1 MDFINLLG
9 QTSPY
14 PLLLEIDRAEGLFLY
29 DKQGN
34 AYADLI
40 SGIAVSSLG
49 HGHPAIKQAINEQV
63 ERHLHVMVYGE
74 FIQESQL
81 DFAHQLTKILP
92 PSLQAVYPV
101 NSGTEAIEAAIKLVK
116 RATGRREIIAFKG
129 SYHGSTHGSMSIS
142 HNEVKKTNYRPLLPG
157 TRFITLNNLEEL
169 NQITPATA
177 GVFLETI
184 QGDAGVR
191 IPSNEYLV
199 ALRKRCNDVG
209 SLLVLDEI
217 QCGLGRTGSYF
228 AFEHFSVLPDI
239 LCLGKAL
246 GGGMP
251 IGALVTSKDNMALFK
266 ENPMLGH
273 ITTFG
278 GHPVACASAAAFL
291 RVLTSEIDLK
301 MLPKIADIFLDT
313 IGKHKD
319 IKEIRNKGLMFA
331 FDMESAARV
340 EKVVKRCLEKKILTF
355 WFLSHPYSFRLA
367 PPLNITLEQATH
379 FANEILKAIEDTC
392 D

>member
-157 TRFITLNNLEEL
+157 IRFITLNNLEEL

-251 IGALVTSKDNMALFK
+251 IGALVTSKDTMALFK

>member
-14 PLLLEIDRAEGLFLY
+14 PLLIEVDRAEGIFIY

-49 HGHPAIKQAINEQV
+49 HGHPRIKKAIHNQV

-74 FIQESQL
+74 FIQDAQM
-81 DFAHQLTKILP
+81 DFARQLTSILP
-92 PSLQAVYPV
+92 PSIQAVYPV

-157 TRFITLNNLEEL
+157 IRFITLNNFEEL
-169 NQITPATA
+169 NQITPTTA

-251 IGALVTSKDNMALFK
+251 FGALVTSKDTMALFK

>member
-1 MDFINLLG
+1 
-9 QTSPY
+9 
-14 PLLLEIDRAEGLFLY
+14 
-29 DKQGN
+29 
-34 AYADLI
+34 
-40 SGIAVSSLG
+40 
-49 HGHPAIKQAINEQV
+49 
-63 ERHLHVMVYGE
+63 
-74 FIQESQL
+74 
-81 DFAHQLTKILP
+81 
-92 PSLQAVYPV
+92 
-101 NSGTEAIEAAIKLVK
+101 
-116 RATGRREIIAFKG
+116 
-129 SYHGSTHGSMSIS
+129 
-142 HNEVKKTNYRPLLPG
+142 
-157 TRFITLNNLEEL
+157 
-169 NQITPATA
+169 
-177 GVFLETI
+177 
-184 QGDAGVR
+184 
-191 IPSNEYLV
+191 
-199 ALRKRCNDVG
+199 
-209 SLLVLDEI
+209 VLDEI

-340 EKVVKRCLEKKILTF
+340 EKVVNRCLEKKILTF

>member
-1 MDFINLLG
+1 
-9 QTSPY
+9 
-14 PLLLEIDRAEGLFLY
+14 
-29 DKQGN
+29 
-34 AYADLI
+34 
-40 SGIAVSSLG
+40 
-49 HGHPAIKQAINEQV
+49 
-63 ERHLHVMVYGE
+63 
-74 FIQESQL
+74 
-81 DFAHQLTKILP
+81 
-92 PSLQAVYPV
+92 
-101 NSGTEAIEAAIKLVK
+101 
-116 RATGRREIIAFKG
+116 
-129 SYHGSTHGSMSIS
+129 
-142 HNEVKKTNYRPLLPG
+142 
-157 TRFITLNNLEEL
+157 
-169 NQITPATA
+169 
-177 GVFLETI
+177 
-184 QGDAGVR
+184 
-191 IPSNEYLV
+191 
-199 ALRKRCNDVG
+199 
-209 SLLVLDEI
+209 
-217 QCGLGRTGSYF
+217 
-228 AFEHFSVLPDI
+228 
-239 LCLGKAL
+239 
-246 GGGMP
+246 
-251 IGALVTSKDNMALFK
+251 
-266 ENPMLGH
+266 MLGH

>member
-49 HGHPAIKQAINEQV
+49 HGHPAIKQAIKKQV

-157 TRFITLNNLEEL
+157 IRFITLNNLEEL
-169 NQITPATA
+169 NQITTATA